1 MKVEGGLCSM
11 KASTSCK
18 LKFLI
23 PWAIFAA
30 LAVVPFALIPPAEP
44 LDMLPPQSDYD
55 RCIDKSGGITS
66 NMMDCNGLEQQRL
79 DALLDEAYRK
89 AMATLPPD
97 EKKQLAISQI
107 KWDEKIDISCQND
120 PSVKEFEG
128 GSYAGVIYSICI
140 QEETESRILELEYKY
155 LSPSENFQ

>member
-23 PWAIFAA
+23 PGAIFAA

-55 RCIDKSGGITS
+55 RCIDEAGGITS
-66 NMMDCNGLEQQRL
+66 NLMECNGLEQERM

-89 AMATLPPD
+89 ALATLPPD
-97 EKKQLAISQI
+97 GKKQLTISQI
-107 KWDEKIDISCQND
+107 RWDEKSDIACQND
-120 PSVKEFEG
+120 PGVKEFEG
-128 GSYAGVIYSICI
+128 GSYASVIYSICI
-140 QEETESRILELEYKY
+140 HGETESRILELEYKY
-155 LSPSENFQ
+155 LNPSENF